1 MKDMKIKIKFEPK
14 LKFTFFIISIICCLN
29 SYSQE
34 IPNYNEFTLVKDG
47 YIVKNNGDSIFGK
60 INILEEDESL
70 YYQEDNKNAIINQ
83 QTGHIDLTA
92 TIVDSLGKIFKIPF
106 FDINTI
112 LYGDIVYQVITVNK
126 NRNIYNLVTQI
137 KSDGKLKIFYGF
149 EFTKSKSFYSI
160 KYQPFPQQYGTVSA
174 YFKIKEIYVLSVKS
188 DNQITFSNLMMH
200 SYLYFSGKFSKGS
213 PEFETVV
220 KDIYYKKQLKKLF
233 PENEAIKKY
242 ISTLKNNMK
251 FEELPNVFSEIN
263 KMF

>member
-1 MKDMKIKIKFEPK
+1 MK
-14 LKFTFFIISIICCLN
+14 SIFLILSTIFCLN

-34 IPNYNEFTLVKDG
+34 IPNYDEFTFVKDG
-47 YIVKNNGDSIFGK
+47 YIIKNNGDSIFGK

-70 YYQEDNKNAIINQ
+70 YYQEENKNAIINQ

-92 TIVDSLGKIFKIPF
+92 TIVDSMGKIFKIPF

-112 LYGDIVYQVITVNK
+112 LYGDIKYEIRTVNK
-126 NRNIYNLVTQI
+126 NRNIYTLVSQI

-149 EFTKSKSFYSI
+149 EFTKTKSFYSTI
-160 KYQPFPQQYGTVSA
+160 SPPFSQYGPVSA
-174 YFKIKEIYVLSVKS
+174 YFKIKEIYMISSEDDK
-188 DNQITFSNLMMH
+188 QMQFSNLIMH
-200 SYLYFSGKFSKGS
+200 SYLYFSSKFSKGS
-213 PEFETVV
+213 PELETVV

>member
-1 MKDMKIKIKFEPK
+1 MKSI
-14 LKFTFFIISIICCLN
+14 FFIISIICCLN

-112 LYGDIVYQVITVNK
+112 LYGYIVYQVITVNK

-137 KSDGKLKIFYGF
+137 KSDGKLIIYYGF
-149 EFTKSKSFYSI
+149 QFIKNKSFYG
-160 KYQPFPQQYGTVSA
+160 GTNIVFYNNTMNPAARTSQ
-174 YFKIKEIYVLSVKS
+174 FKIKEIYVLSVKS

-242 ISTLKNNMK
+242 ISMLKNNMK
-251 FEELPNVFSEIN
+251 FEELLNVFSEIN